1 MPQMIRNFHS
11 MVISFGVYE
20 VPLAVALI
28 SVQLGFVRETVEVF
42 ISFCLTEIF
51 IEIRVVLGVLFLKIT
66 KWHIGYKRMSGLGSA
81 LTRLQMRCR

>member
-51 IEIRVVLGVLFLKIT
+51 IEIKSGVGCPLLKDNEMA
-66 KWHIGYKRMSGLGSA
+66 H
-81 LTRLQMRCR
+81 RLQANVWFGFSLDQTTNEV